1 MYYQTEIEN
10 IINNIEPTEYKNLK
24 TIIEIRENVIYSI
37 YERFMNY
44 KQNIINLEEA
54 MELLEKYEFIVK
66 DDLKKGDYFRLF
78 NVKRCF
84 FDIKLSRMFKVKD
97 IKDGIYIF
105 RDIKKLPEEAIIFR
119 KISTN
124 DYNNLKLLDIVNGIV

>member
-1 MYYQTEIEN
+1 MYYETEIQN
-10 IINNIEPTEYKNLK
+10 IISNIEPTEYKNLK

-44 KQNIINLEEA
+44 NQNVINLEEA
-54 MELLEKYEFIVK
+54 MELLEKYEFIIK
-66 DDLKKGDYFRLF
+66 SDLKKDDYFRFF

-84 FDIKLSRMFKVKD
+84 FNIKLSKMFKVKD
-97 IKDGIYIF
+97 IKDGVYIF
-105 RDIKKLPEEAIIFR
+105 RDIKKLPEDAIIFR

-124 DYNNLKLLDIVNGIV
+124 DYNNLKLLDIVNGI

>member
-10 IINNIEPTEYKNLK
+10 IINNVEPTEYKNLK

-124 DYNNLKLLDIVNGIV
+124 DYNNLKLLDIVNGIL

>member
-1 MYYQTEIEN
+1 MYYETEIQN
-10 IINNIEPTEYKNLK
+10 IISNIEPTEYKNLK

-44 KQNIINLEEA
+44 NQNVINLEEA
-54 MELLEKYEFIVK
+54 MELLDKYEFILK
-66 DDLKKGDYFRLF
+66 SDLKKDDYFRFF

-84 FDIKLSRMFKVKD
+84 FNIKLSKMFKVKD
-97 IKDGIYIF
+97 IEDGVYIF
-105 RDIKKLPEEAIIFR
+105 RDIKNLPEDAIIFR

-124 DYNNLKLLDIVNGIV
+124 DYNNLKLLDIVNGI

>member
-1 MYYQTEIEN
+1 MYYETEIQN
-10 IINNIEPTEYKNLK
+10 IISNIEPTEYKNLK

-44 KQNIINLEEA
+44 NQNVINLEEA
-54 MELLEKYEFIVK
+54 MELLEKYEFILK
-66 DDLKKGDYFRLF
+66 SDLKNDDYFRFF

-84 FDIKLSRMFKVKD
+84 FNIKLSKMFKVKD
-97 IKDGIYIF
+97 IKDGVYIF
-105 RDIKKLPEEAIIFR
+105 RDIKKLPEDAIIFR

-124 DYNNLKLLDIVNGIV
+124 DYNNLKLLDIVNGI